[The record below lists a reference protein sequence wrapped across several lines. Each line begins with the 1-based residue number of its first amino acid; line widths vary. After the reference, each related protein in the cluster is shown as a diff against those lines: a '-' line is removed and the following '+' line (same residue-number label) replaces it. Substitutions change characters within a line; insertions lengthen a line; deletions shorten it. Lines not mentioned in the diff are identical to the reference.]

1 MPGSASCLKIVT
13 ASCVLATL
21 LADIARPL
29 HAQGG
34 AWRVAPAVEARHLAA
49 FSDASLD
56 ESSGIVVSRRHPGIL
71 WTIED
76 SGAEA
81 VLHATDTT
89 GADRGSWRVTGAANR
104 DWEAL
109 ALGPCPAG
117 FCLYIGDIGDNSSAR
132 THAEIYR
139 VPEPDP
145 AGSARASGRATAR
158 ARRLTVSYPGG
169 PRNAESLAILP
180 DTTLFI
186 ISKSESGSRIY
197 EVPASAWR
205 GTAPI
210 RATDRGGLSVPHG
223 SLANL
228 VTDAAVSPDGA
239 RLAVRTYT
247 AIYFFRIGPR
257 HQLTADPADG
267 ACGIFGIE
275 PQGEGVAWLDQRHLV
290 TSSENNF
297 GMLGGLG
304 LVRCAG
310 M

>member
-1 MPGSASCLKIVT
+1 MPGAASCLKIVT

-21 LADIARPL
+21 LADMARPL

-34 AWRVAPAVEARHLAA
+34 DWRVAPAVEARHLAA

-89 GADRGSWRVTGAANR
+89 GADRGSWRVTGATNR

-109 ALGPCPAG
+109 ALGRCPAG

-145 AGSARASGRATAR
+145 AGRARATAR
-158 ARRLTVSYPGG
+158 ARRLTVTYPDG

-180 DTTLFI
+180 DTTLLI

-205 GTAPI
+205 STAPI
-210 RATDRGGLSVPHG
+210 RATDRGGLPVPGG

-257 HQLTADPADG
+257 HQLTADYAGG